1 MHIYVCL
8 FYYLFLCVHLKY
20 STRDINRGKDDKIY
34 KRLYTMIYNYHNVPS
49 YINLRHLFRLILIF
63 DDMKL
68 YVKKVV
74 KHVNNFSCVLYSLN
88 FENINFHS
96 SLK

>member
-1 MHIYVCL
+1 
-8 FYYLFLCVHLKY
+8 
-20 STRDINRGKDDKIY
+20 
-34 KRLYTMIYNYHNVPS
+34 MIYNYHNVPSYIS
-49 YINLRHLFRLILIF
+49 YINLRHLFRLILIYA
-63 DDMKL
+63 DMKL

-74 KHVNNFSCVLYSLN
+74 KHVNNFSCILYSLN